1 MGKKKALGMDPLTWL
16 KSKNKEEK
24 NNGVSNQRKPAKR
37 VRSGS
42 VVNLSSSKQKARE
55 ARTYE
60 SSDMKGKFRDIIFGG
75 KKYARNSKPSAKI
88 KSLGGMIFN
97 GVSSEEELVE
107 KPFEPKVVNLSN
119 TAQKTPEVET
129 YEPSDVTE
137 KCRDDIL
144 GRKKS
149 ARKSRFSTTSKEN
162 PATIFVVVY
171 TVLLLVLGFL
181 VYKDMAGKINKLE
194 TKLTSIERQ
203 IGSDPMGYGDMN
215 FD

>member
-1 MGKKKALGMDPLTWL
+1 
-16 KSKNKEEK
+16 
-24 NNGVSNQRKPAKR
+24 V
-37 VRSGS
+37 S
-42 VVNLSSSKQKARE
+42 VVNLSSSKQKVRE

-60 SSDMKGKFRDIIFGG
+60 SSDMKGKFRDIVFGG
-75 KKYARNSKPSAKI
+75 KKSARNSKPSAKI
-88 KSLGGMIFN
+88 KGLGGMIFN

-119 TAQKTPEVET
+119 TAQKTPEVKP

-137 KCRDDIL
+137 KYRNDVL
-144 GRKKS
+144 GGKKS
-149 ARKSRFSTTSKEN
+149 ARKSRFSTASKEN

-181 VYKDMAGKINKLE
+181 VYKDMTRKINKLE

-203 IGSDPMGYGDMN
+203 IVSDPMAYGDIN

>member
-24 NNGVSNQRKPAKR
+24 YNGVSNQRKPAKR

-42 VVNLSSSKQKARE
+42 VVNLSSSKQKVRE

-60 SSDMKGKFRDIIFGG
+60 SSDMKGKFRDIVFGG
-75 KKYARNSKPSAKI
+75 
-88 KSLGGMIFN
+88 
-97 GVSSEEELVE
+97 
-107 KPFEPKVVNLSN
+107 
-119 TAQKTPEVET
+119 
-129 YEPSDVTE
+129 
-137 KCRDDIL
+137 
-144 GRKKS
+144 KKS
-149 ARKSRFSTTSKEN
+149 ARKSRFSTASKEN

-181 VYKDMAGKINKLE
+181 VYKDMTRKINKLE

-203 IGSDPMGYGDMN
+203 IGSDPMAYGDIN